1 MKVLIINGPNLNLL
15 GSREPGVYGTLSMA
29 DTLAA
34 LRRGRP
40 DDTVDFFQSNH
51 EGAIIDRLHAAD
63 TEGYDGVVLN
73 AGAYT
78 HTSLAIA
85 DAVRSISLPVIEV
98 HISNIWARETERH
111 RSLISPAAA
120 GVIAGLGHDVYR
132 LALCALENMQR

>member
-1 MKVLIINGPNLNLL
+1 MKVLIVNGPNLNLL

-29 DTLAA
+29 DTLAS
-34 LRRGRP
+34 LRRRRP

-51 EGAIIDRLHAAD
+51 EGALIDRLQAAD
-63 TEGYDGVVLN
+63 TEHYDGIVLN

-85 DAVRSISLPVIEV
+85 DAVRSIATPVIEV
-98 HISNIWARETERH
+98 HISNVWAREPERH

-132 LALCALENMQR
+132 LALCAIDNIKR